1 MADSNIDLFDR
12 ITGLIFSKLYQSF
25 PVTETLN
32 VMSFTEALPDEVERP
47 GEFFSDTL
55 KWLITSGY
63 LMGEPDAKHPYTF
76 HKCTLTAK
84 GLEVLKA
91 VPDSITGK
99 TLGAQLQDAA
109 KKGMFDSVKSLTGK
123 ALSAGAHM
131 TYSAGTAWLAN
142 F

>member
-1 MADSNIDLFDR
+1 MSDSNIDLFDQ
-12 ITGLIFSKLYQSF
+12 ITGLVFSKLYQSF

-32 VMSFTEALPDEVERP
+32 VMSFMEAFPDRVDRP
-47 GEFFSDTL
+47 GQFFSDTL

-63 LMGEPDAKHPYTF
+63 LMGEPDSKHSFTF

-99 TLGAQLQDAA
+99 SLGAQLQDAA
-109 KKGMFDSVKSLTGK
+109 KNGMLDSVKSLTGK
-123 ALSAGAHM
+123 ALSAGAQI
-131 TYSAGTAWLAN
+131 TFSAASAWMAN
-142 F
+142 T

>member
-1 MADSNIDLFDR
+1 MSESNIDLFDQ
-12 ITGLIFSKLYQSF
+12 IAGLVFSKLYQSF
-25 PVTETLN
+25 PVTKTLSSMAFIQAFPN
-32 VMSFTEALPDEVERP
+32 EIERP
-47 GEFFSDTL
+47 GEFFSDTMS
-55 KWLITSGY
+55 WLITSGY
-63 LMGEPDAKHPYTF
+63 LMGEPDSKNPYTF

-109 KKGMFDSVKSLTGK
+109 KSGMLDSVKSLTGK

-131 TYSAGTAWLAN
+131 TFSAVAAWAAN
-142 F
+142 P